1 MVDRYDTG
9 LIVGR
14 FDPPHLG
21 HSHLI
26 ERAHSRTDRLVVFVN
41 TRVDRDA
48 APGALRAQWLQ
59 QLHPE
64 VVVVEVRHEL
74 DTDWADEALW
84 ARWMAL
90 FRAHWPHETGPDAVF
105 SSDGYVSPLA
115 DRFEAVAVSVDPD
128 RSTVPVSATMVR
140 TDPSA
145 HLHRLAPPVRAWVE
159 ANWV

>member
-1 MVDRYDTG
+1 MTERYATG

-21 HSHLI
+21 HSHMIARAL
-26 ERAHSRTDRLVVFVN
+26 ERTGRLVVFVN
-41 TRVDRDA
+41 TRADRDA
-48 APGALRAQWLQ
+48 APGELRAAWLRE
-59 QLHPE
+59 LHPE
-64 VVVVEVRHEL
+64 ALVVEVRHQL
-74 DTDWADEALW
+74 DTDFADEELW

-90 FRAHWPHETGPDAVF
+90 FREHWPLGSGPDVVF

-115 DRFEAVAVSVDPD
+115 ERFGAVAVSVDPD
-128 RSTVPVSATMVR
+128 RTTVPVSATMVR
-140 TDPSA
+140 TDPAA